1 MAIDKRIN
9 YRDAGYVSQAYAPR
23 SSRSSAPTRSSP
35 FSGNESRQQ
44 YSAKQTMTG
53 AVKGGGPRGPDKK
66 FTTSFVDPERGRDSR
81 EEFIRNVQKTNPRFT
96 GATPRNNFLT
106 RAISGGID
114 FAKRNPLQIL
124 LSAINPVFGAAML
137 GANFLNKPEF
147 RKRFTGYETQAE
159 YDQARQDRINRNRIN
174 TLENTIQKKY
184 LDKGRSLTETDLD
197 ERLAALKE
205 SMGIQDTAP
214 NVMTGRD
221 LNLRGIESLDTGNN
235 IINTINS
242 LTSNIDKLSNQPN
255 IEELYNTDRDLSLL
269 NTFVP
274 SPAQTGLMSVNPNAG
289 IPFAGTVLED
299 EFPSNRLPS
308 FIEVQDTP
316 FYEDEFFL
324 NAN

>member
-1 MAIDKRIN
+1 MAVDKRIN
-9 YRDAGYVSQAYAPR
+9 YRDAGYVSQAYGSR
-23 SSRSSAPTRSSP
+23 SRSSAPTKSSP

-96 GATPRNNFLT
+96 GGPPRNNFFT
-106 RAISGGID
+106 RTLNRGIG

-137 GANFLNKPEF
+137 GANFLNDPAR
-147 RKRFTGYETQAE
+147 RKRLTGYETQAE
-159 YDQARQDRINRNRIN
+159 YDQARQDRINRNTIE

-214 NVMTGRD
+214 NVMTARD
-221 LNLRGIESLDTGNN
+221 ENLRGIKTLDTTTPVTGFQ
-235 IINTINS
+235 T
-242 LTSNIDKLSNQPN
+242 TTGPDF
-255 IEELYNTDRDLSLL
+255 TSLL
-269 NTFVP
+269 NQNQNQNQNQNTLANVNFNRIGSYLDGV
-274 SPAQTGLMSVNPNAG
+274 TDRELYGLPKTSFDYNPNRVFEG
-289 IPFAGTVLED
+289 I
-299 EFPSNRLPS
+299 
-308 FIEVQDTP
+308 
-316 FYEDEFFL
+316 
-324 NAN
+324 